1 MHCHFFTNSA
11 RLKLPGRAPSIST
24 LASDHSQVF
33 LMEETLSEIESSNEP
48 GSVEMPTSIGLLGT
62 SFKSSPIEM
71 REELAKS
78 ITYESIGELVRK
90 DASLAGSEIVLI
102 STCNRIEIYYYGDEV
117 LIAKSLKKLFD
128 VKESKGT
135 EIYHFTGDQA
145 ATHLFN
151 VATGLDSLVIGEAQI
166 FSQVR
171 KASRVSADLGLSN
184 SVMSRLFS
192 KALKAARKV
201 REQNPTLANGTN
213 NSVSH
218 AVLEL
223 VSKKYHGK
231 KPNLLLI
238 GSGKM
243 IRLAIRSIV
252 KSDLGRVVVAA
263 RRKEIDGIKADSI
276 IGIADIARTIVERG
290 IDVVITATASQ
301 YYVLNAKD
309 LMSSRNPLLILDISV
324 PRNVNPDVGKL
335 QNVSLLNLDDLK
347 DIIKSPTDNELTPRV
362 RKELSRGV
370 AEFSSWLADYEE
382 IVPLLSS
389 LRKKA
394 ETIREE
400 EVDNALN
407 RMPNL
412 TDNQKGII
420 KKMSERLIKR
430 FLHDP
435 TLRLKHMSRVEGN
448 QKAKVY
454 AAAISE
460 LFTPESNKGR
470 KRESTG

>member
-1 MHCHFFTNSA
+1 
-11 RLKLPGRAPSIST
+11 
-24 LASDHSQVF
+24 
-33 LMEETLSEIESSNEP
+33 MEETLSEIESTDEL
-48 GSVEMPTSIGLLGT
+48 GSVELPTSIGLIGI
-62 SFKSSPIEM
+62 SFKTSPIEM

-78 ITYESIGELVRK
+78 ITYESIGELVHN
-90 DASLAGSEIVLI
+90 DPSLAGSEIVLI
-102 STCNRIEIYYYGDEV
+102 STCNRIEIYYYGDEA

-128 VKESKGT
+128 VNDSNSA

-166 FSQVR
+166 FSQVK
-171 KASRVSADLGLSN
+171 KASRVSSDLGLSN

-201 REQNPTLANGTN
+201 REQNPTFANGIN

-223 VSKKYHGK
+223 VSNRYRDK

-243 IRLAIRSIV
+243 IRLAIRSII
-252 KSDLGRVVVAA
+252 KSDLDRVVVAA

-301 YYVLNAKD
+301 DYILNAKD
-309 LMSSRNPLLILDISV
+309 LMNNRNPLLILDISV
-324 PRNVNPDVGKL
+324 PRNVDPNVGKL

-347 DIIKSPTDNELTPRV
+347 DIIKNPTDYALTPKV
-362 RKELSRGV
+362 RKELSREV

-382 IVPLLSS
+382 IAPLLSS

-400 EVDNALN
+400 EVGNALN
-407 RMPNL
+407 RMPSL
-412 TDNQKGII
+412 TDNQKAII
-420 KKMSERLIKR
+420 EKMSERLIKR

-435 TLRLKHMSRVEGN
+435 TLRLKHLSRVEGN

-454 AAAISE
+454 AEAISE
-460 LFTPESNKGR
+460 LFTPESSKTR
-470 KRESTG
+470 KRESIG